1 MNTTAYAQPDAFDT
15 RCVNCWNNGRY
26 PRARYNRGDMPH
38 SHDQEHASSHELQ
51 RVNRLAF
58 GANAKSSKDVHH
70 PVLAAEGKT
79 PCIRATAAS

>member
-1 MNTTAYAQPDAFDT
+1 
-15 RCVNCWNNGRY
+15 
-26 PRARYNRGDMPH
+26 MPH